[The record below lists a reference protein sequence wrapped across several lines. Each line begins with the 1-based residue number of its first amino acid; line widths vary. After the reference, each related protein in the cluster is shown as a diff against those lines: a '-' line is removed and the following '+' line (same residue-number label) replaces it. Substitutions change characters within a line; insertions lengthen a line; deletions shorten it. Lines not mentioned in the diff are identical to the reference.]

1 MLESINVTERLH
13 WPKTELSKKSILNSD
28 KAVVSPSQVYLDKFP
43 TDVLKDLLTL
53 RSTSYNVLLQ
63 AEDTERRS
71 PKRSPHRKRKTV
83 KQGVSVNKKKHPVI
97 LSKKSHE
104 SSKAIQSNYIFSSS
118 TSSLPRPTKSMSV
131 VGSTFSLIPR
141 SHLRKAY
148 IPSLPSTKLPYL
160 NKSLK
165 LEEAENS
172 RKLCILAA
180 IKPTNVEQE
189 KAKFFKSDFTYNPQ
203 FEYSNPLSPLVL
215 AKHGS
220 ASERFLTQAVH
231 IMEVALQR
239 YGSYE
244 RFEQVTG
251 GNLLS
256 KSRIWTSV
264 KKYMEKEGCVGE
276 IVVQV
281 TDDLLSRA
289 SMTVVNSRPTLTIN
303 TATAREHWLEGML
316 RHEIGTHY
324 FRSLNNVHQPW
335 SSSAGR
341 RRHNLR
347 PLNPTEE
354 GLASIHSVL
363 FRRDPTLWRAA
374 LLYYTVYQA
383 SSMSFCQ
390 LFHCLGRFLQDP
402 HTRWDYCVRAK
413 RGQRDTT
420 LPGCFSKDQ
429 VYLDGILKI
438 LRHRDKINF
447 PLLMSLGKVAFEDVD
462 RLKPLAQM
470 DNIRI
475 PHFMQDQARYQEQLT
490 KIMTV
495 NHLTDE
501 ELRTII

>member
-1 MLESINVTERLH
+1 MLESITVTERLH
-13 WPKTELSKKSILNSD
+13 WPKVELSKKSVLNSD
-28 KAVVSPSQVYLDKFP
+28 TPALSPSHVYLDKFP

-53 RSTSYNVLLQ
+53 RSSSYNVLLR
-63 AEDTERRS
+63 AEDTETHMS
-71 PKRSPHRKRKTV
+71 PKRSPQRRRKTV
-83 KQGVSVNKKKHPVI
+83 KQGSSANKKKPPVMV
-97 LSKKSHE
+97 SRKCQDG
-104 SSKAIQSNYIFSSS
+104 SKATQSNYIFSSS
-118 TSSLPRPTKSMSV
+118 TSSL
-131 VGSTFSLIPR
+131 IPR
-141 SHLRKAY
+141 SRLRKAY
-148 IPSLPSTKLPYL
+148 VPTVPSTKLPYL
-160 NKSLK
+160 NKPLK
-165 LEEAENS
+165 LEEAENP
-172 RKLCILAA
+172 RRPCILAA

-189 KAKFFKSDFTYNPQ
+189 KAKFFMSDFSYNPQ

-220 ASERFLTQAVH
+220 ASDRFLTQAVH

-251 GNLLS
+251 GSLLS
-256 KSRIWTSV
+256 KSRIWSSV

-276 IVVQV
+276 MAVQV

-289 SMTVVNSRPTLTIN
+289 SMSVVNSRPTLTIN

-324 FRSLNNVHQPW
+324 FRGLNNVHQPW

-374 LLYYTVYQA
+374 LLYYTVHQA

-390 LFHCLGRFLQDP
+390 LFQCLGRFLQDP

-413 RGQRDTT
+413 RGQSDTA

-429 VYLDGILKI
+429 VYLDGVLKI
-438 LRHRDKINF
+438 LRYRDKINF
-447 PLLMSLGKVAFEDVD
+447 PLLMSLGKVSFEDVD

-475 PHFMQDQARYQEQLT
+475 PHFMQDQSKYQEQLT
-490 KIMTV
+490 KIMAV
-495 NHLTDE
+495 NQLTDQQ
-501 ELRTII
+501 LRTII

>member
-13 WPKTELSKKSILNSD
+13 WPKVELSKKSVLNSD
-28 KAVVSPSQVYLDKFP
+28 KAVSPSQVYLDKFP
-43 TDVLKDLLTL
+43 ADVLKDLLTL

-63 AEDTERRS
+63 AEDGEKKS
-71 PKRSPHRKRKTV
+71 PKRSPHRRRKSVKQSLSISKKKTV
-83 KQGVSVNKKKHPVI
+83 SR
-97 LSKKSHE
+97 KSQE
-104 SSKAIQSNYIFSSS
+104 GSKAIQSNYIFSSS
-118 TSSLPRPTKSMSV
+118 TSSLPRPGKSSMSI
-131 VGSTFSLIPR
+131 VGSTFGLVPR
-141 SHLRKAY
+141 SLHLRKAY
-148 IPSLPSTKLPYL
+148 IPSLTSTKLPYL
-160 NKSLK
+160 NKPVK
-165 LEEAENS
+165 LEEGESS
-172 RKLCILAA
+172 RRFCILAA

-203 FEYSNPLSPLVL
+203 FEYSNPLPPLLL
-215 AKHGS
+215 AKHGT
-220 ASERFLTQAVH
+220 ASDRFLAQAVH

-251 GNLLS
+251 GSLLS

-324 FRSLNNVHQPW
+324 FRGLNNVHQPW
-335 SSSAGR
+335 STNSGR

-363 FRRDPTLWRAA
+363 YRRDPTLWRAA

-413 RGQRDTT
+413 RGQRDTE

-438 LRHRDKINF
+438 LRYRDKIDF
-447 PLLMSLGKVAFEDVD
+447 PLLMSLGKVSFEDVD

-475 PHFMQDQARYQEQLT
+475 PHFMQDQSQYQEQLT
-490 KIMTV
+490 KIMAV
-495 NHLTDE
+495 NQLTDE
-501 ELRTII
+501 ELRTLI

>member
-13 WPKTELSKKSILNSD
+13 WPKVELSKKSILN
-28 KAVVSPSQVYLDKFP
+28 KAVSPGQVYLDKFP
-43 TDVLKDLLTL
+43 AEVLKDLLKL
-53 RSTSYNVLLQ
+53 RSKSYNVLLW
-63 AEDTERRS
+63 AEDAERKS
-71 PKRSPHRKRKTV
+71 PKRSPHRKRKPV
-83 KQGVSVNKKKHPVI
+83 KQALPTKKNKQPDMA
-97 LSKKSHE
+97 SRKSQE
-104 SSKAIQSNYIFSSS
+104 GAKAVQSNYILSKS
-118 TSSLPRPTKSMSV
+118 TSSLPRPGKSMTI
-131 VGSTFSLIPR
+131 VGTTLGLIPR
-141 SHLRKAY
+141 PRHKKAY
-148 IPSLPSTKLPYL
+148 IPSLPSTRLPYL
-160 NKSLK
+160 NRPVR

-180 IKPTNVEQE
+180 IKPVNVEQE
-189 KAKFFKSDFTYNPQ
+189 KARFFKSDFAYNPQ
-203 FEYSNPLSPLVL
+203 FEYSNPLPPLVL
-215 AKHGS
+215 AKHGT
-220 ASERFLTQAVH
+220 ASDRFLTQAVH

-244 RFEQVTG
+244 HFEQVTG
-251 GNLLS
+251 GSLLS
-256 KSRIWTSV
+256 KSKIWTSV

-303 TATAREHWLEGML
+303 TSTAREHWLEGML

-324 FRSLNNVHQPW
+324 FRGLNNVHQPW

-413 RGQRDTT
+413 RGQRDTAQ
-420 LPGCFSKDQ
+420 PGCFGKDQ
-429 VYLDGILKI
+429 VYLDGILNI
-438 LRHRDKINF
+438 LRYRDRINF
-447 PLLMSLGKVAFEDVD
+447 PLLMSLGKRAT
-462 RLKPLAQM
+462 RLAAHSVWSRGREKGRSSRRRL
-470 DNIRI
+470 
-475 PHFMQDQARYQEQLT
+475 
-490 KIMTV
+490 
-495 NHLTDE
+495 
-501 ELRTII
+501 